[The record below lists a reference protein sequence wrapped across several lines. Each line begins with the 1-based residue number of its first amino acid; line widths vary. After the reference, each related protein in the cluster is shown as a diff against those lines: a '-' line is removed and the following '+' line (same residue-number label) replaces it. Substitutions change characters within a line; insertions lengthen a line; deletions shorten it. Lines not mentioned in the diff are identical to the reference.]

1 MDNEEKVNIEIKDY
15 VELSRA
21 RNIIE
26 KFKDKE
32 NDTKLSFEFIMASF
46 FPTIWENIQ
55 NTIKGAY
62 TAGYINGLN
71 DAAAECEE
79 ENNNE
84 NYVS

>member
-1 MDNEEKVNIEIKDY
+1 MENEEKVIIEINDY

-21 RNIIE
+21 RSIIE

-32 NDTKLSFEFIMASF
+32 EDLKLSFEFIMASF

-55 NTIKGAY
+55 NTLKGAY

-79 ENNNE
+79 ENIDE